1 MRNYRMA
8 YQECCKYF
16 SGKLAGWQSTNGDL
30 SEYVVTSKDE
40 IRSELAEDNAFRET
54 ICQLV
59 RNIAEKDQTNYLFS
73 IIRKAGTLPRVPSSS
88 AAIDVLIAIILDI
101 CGYEEEARSFLLGS
115 LLVIL
120 GM

>member
-40 IRSELAEDNAFRET
+40 IRSELA
-54 ICQLV
+54 
-59 RNIAEKDQTNYLFS
+59 
-73 IIRKAGTLPRVPSSS
+73 
-88 AAIDVLIAIILDI
+88 
-101 CGYEEEARSFLLGS
+101 
-115 LLVIL
+115 
-120 GM
+120 